1 MSLMKIR
8 FVKELP
14 PDLTPKKRTVRSK
27 WREAA
32 DLMSKRMG
40 VWAIVDTKDTKSA
53 AKALQNNLRSS
64 HNKAFT
70 DYVVEAEVRPHNG
83 KFDVYARIT
92 GYRTRKEDSGEW
104 CSDRVS

>member
-1 MSLMKIR
+1 MKIW

-14 PDLTPKKRTVRSK
+14 PDLSPKKRTVRSK

-32 DLMSKRMG
+32 DLMSKRVG
-40 VWAIVDTKDTKSA
+40 VWAVVDVKDTESA
-53 AKALQNNLRSS
+53 ANSLRSNLRGSY
-64 HNKAFT
+64 NKAFK

-92 GYRTRKEDSGEW
+92 GYRTRKETADE
-104 CSDRVS
+104 